1 MDNLWLT
8 LGLALLPALGN
19 FCGGLLAELSRT
31 TPRRLNLALH
41 GASGLVIAIVAV
53 EIMPRVLESLSA
65 WAIAAS
71 FALGGVA
78 YIGIE
83 QLVDRLQKPEQGA
96 ASGRTAMWM
105 IYIAVSIDL
114 FSDGLLIGAGS
125 AVATSVALILAA
137 GQVLADFPEGYATIA
152 DMKSKGVSRSKR
164 LLLSAS
170 FVVPVLL
177 AASLAYFLLRNQ
189 PEFFKLAAL
198 TFTAGLL
205 MVAAV
210 EEMLSEAHE
219 SKEDTRSSILAF
231 VGGFVLFVLVS
242 AGLEAWMTPS

>member
-8 LGLALLPALGN
+8 LALALLPALGN
-19 FCGGLLAELSRT
+19 FCGGLLAEVSRT

-53 EIMPRVLESLSA
+53 EIIPRVLDNLSA
-65 WAIAAS
+65 WLIAAS
-71 FALGGVA
+71 FVLGGVA

-83 QLVDRLQKPEQGA
+83 RLVQRMQKSGQGNTPN
-96 ASGRTAMWM
+96 RTGMWM

-114 FSDGLLIGAGS
+114 FSDGLMIGAGS
-125 AVATSVALILAA
+125 AIAVTVAFALAT
-137 GQVLADFPEGYATIA
+137 GQVLADVPEGFAAIA
-152 DMKSKGVSRSKR
+152 NMKEKGIPRRKR

-170 FVVPVLL
+170 FVFPVLL
-177 AASLAYFLLRNQ
+177 AASVAYFVLRNL
-189 PEFFKLAAL
+189 PESFKLAAL

-205 MVAAV
+205 IVAAV

-219 SKEDTRSSILAF
+219 SKEDTHASVLAF
-231 VGGFVLFVLVS
+231 VGGFALFVLVS
-242 AGLEAWMTPS
+242 AGLESALSSS